1 MRAVPERSQGATG
14 DIRILVV
21 EDDRETADML
31 SELLADEGY
40 VVDVARDGQH
50 GLHLALSRHHQIM
63 VIDRGLPGIDGMDL
77 VVRLRRVGVVARVL
91 VLTALGGLADR
102 IEGLDAGADDY
113 LAKPFEVDELLA
125 RIRALHRR
133 HLDDAVLLPVGTGA
147 LDLSRHEFVLSMGV
161 RVGLSGREFEL
172 LRLLAASPR
181 TIYRRSDLRARLFAD
196 TSAESIVD
204 TYVYHLRRKLGKD
217 VVRTVHG
224 LGYQLGAV

>member
-1 MRAVPERSQGATG
+1 MRAVPERSPFATG
-14 DIRILVV
+14 DIHLLLV

-31 SELLADEGY
+31 SDLFADEGY
-40 VVDVARDGQH
+40 RVDVARDGQQ
-50 GLHLALSRHHQIM
+50 GLHLALSRSHQLM

-77 VVRLRRVGVVARVL
+77 VVRLRRVGIGARIL
-91 VLTALGGLADR
+91 VLTAQGALADR

-125 RIRALHRR
+125 RVRALHRR
-133 HLDDAVLLPVGTGA
+133 HLDDAEVLPVGAGE
-147 LDLSRHEFVLSMGV
+147 LDLVRHEVVLAMGERIV
-161 RVGLSGREFEL
+161 LSGREFEL
-172 LRLLAASPR
+172 LRLLAVSPR
-181 TIYRRSDLRARLFAD
+181 TIHRRADLRARLFAD

-204 TYVYHLRRKLGKD
+204 TYVYHLRRKLGRN